1 MAKSKKSSKR
11 TSKRSK
17 ATKSRKSSRKKRTR
31 QSPSW
36 QLPDLSFMLHPIFWA
51 GLMFLFALLT
61 TGTLLSQQPGTLLA
75 WWRQRVRQMVGG
87 AIYLVPIVTFA
98 IGWWLMRY
106 AIAVEDPE
114 QEEEPT
120 PPTWRVAGVLML
132 LTAVAG
138 ALHLFAFSPDPQALA
153 NQGGGGGIV
162 GFVFSDLMVRNVGLW
177 LTIPLLLMLAFVGV
191 MLALAITPA
200 EVVHALRHARRL
212 LRGEEQALAPE
223 DVWEDVP
230 TIEAPEAYWPWWK
243 RLWNRLRERK
253 AKPESVPTRIIGE
266 EPEPNGPVTSPFVPV
281 DETTEPVITTATP
294 HPAPPREAGTTTTVS
309 PAQTRPAPS
318 ITADVSG
325 HTWRLP
331 DIRAIFEDSDEG
343 DISEEEIRQ
352 RSRIIEETLAAFGV
366 PVRVVEVNRGPT
378 VTQFGV
384 QPGYIEKL
392 DRKTGTI
399 RREKVKVAR
408 ILALQNDLALAL
420 AAAPIR
426 IEAPVPGKPIVGIE
440 VPNKRTAIV
449 TLRSVLESDV
459 WRTFKGRLK
468 IALGRD
474 VAGRPVVADLARM
487 PHVLIAGATGSG
499 KSVCIN
505 AIITCLMATHTPD
518 EVRFILVDPKRVEL
532 TTYEGVPHLIGN
544 VITEVD
550 LVVSVLQWAV
560 REMERRYELFAK
572 SHVRDI
578 VRYNKKAE
586 QDESLQ
592 PLPYIVIVVDE
603 LADLMLS
610 APDEVEHAV
619 VRLAQMARATGIHL
633 VLATQRPSVDVVTG
647 LIKANFPARI
657 AFAVTSQ
664 VDSRVILDSP
674 GAEQLL
680 GQGDMLFLPPDSSKL
695 ARLQGVYVS
704 DREIQR
710 LVAFWKEQRPTTQ
723 APAPDFADQGEAGE
737 PPAPEHMAEAQP
749 ADEQPA
755 EWEQAPLWR
764 DLLGDLEEEKSKAA
778 RDPLFDEAVRVV
790 REANRASIS
799 LLQRRLK
806 IGYSRAGRLIDQL
819 EEAGIV
825 GPDPGGGRSRPVYPP
840 AAPAKEEAP
849 PAAAPPSAEDDATF
863 ANETR
868 AAQPQINTS
877 PPEEKTPPPPPEEE
891 KKPAEGKKRRIPR
904 IWY

>member
-1 MAKSKKSSKR
+1 M
-11 TSKRSK
+11 
-17 ATKSRKSSRKKRTR
+17 
-31 QSPSW
+31 SW
-36 QLPDLSFMLHPIFWA
+36 LLHPVLWA
-51 GLMFLFALLT
+51 VLLFLFAALT
-61 TGTLLSQQPGTLLA
+61 LGTLVAPDQGTLLV
-75 WWRQRVRQMVGG
+75 WWRTHLRQVVGN
-87 AIYLVPIVTFA
+87 AIYLVPFA
-98 IGWWLMRY
+98 AAAAAWWLIRY
-106 AIAVEDPE
+106 HS
-114 QEEEPT
+114 EEEEASPFT
-120 PPTWRVAGVLML
+120 YPLWVRLTGLGLIL
-132 LTAVAG
+132 LTTAG
-138 ALHLFAFSPDPQALA
+138 FLHFLAFPPDGEALA
-153 NQGGGGGIV
+153 QQGRGGGHLGWTV
-162 GFVFSDLMVRNVGLW
+162 TDLLVRNLGPWFV
-177 LTIPLLLMLAFVGV
+177 IPILGV
-191 MLALAITPA
+191 FLFLGAVLALDITPA
-200 EVVHALRHARRL
+200 EVVMGVRRL
-212 LRGEEQALAPE
+212 LGKSTRVPTAGEE
-223 DVWEDVP
+223 WESIP
-230 TIEAPEAYWPWWK
+230 TIEMVEPSEPWWK
-243 RLWNRLRERK
+243 RLWQRIRPERK
-253 AKPESVPTRIIGE
+253 EEEPLPTRIVGQ
-266 EPEPNGPVTSPFVPV
+266 EPETPPPPPPVSAYTPV
-281 DETTEPVITTATP
+281 DEISPEPVINTAPARPTPSEATTLSPA
-294 HPAPPREAGTTTTVS
+294 APP
-309 PAQTRPAPS
+309 PPPS
-318 ITADVSG
+318 LSADVG
-325 HTWRLP
+325 DKGWQLP
-331 DIRAIFEDSDEG
+331 DIREIFEDVDEG

-378 VTQFGV
+378 VTQFGI
-384 QPGYIEKL
+384 QPGYIERV

-399 RREKVKVAR
+399 RREKVKVSR
-408 ILALQNDLALAL
+408 ILSLQNDLALAL

-426 IEAPVPGKPIVGIE
+426 IEAPVPGKPVVGIE

-487 PHVLIAGATGSG
+487 PHLLIAGATGSG

-505 AIITCLMATHTPD
+505 AIIASLMATHTPD

-532 TTYEGVPHLIGN
+532 TAYEGVPHLIGN
-544 VITEVD
+544 VITDVET
-550 LVVSVLQWAV
+550 VVSVLQWAV
-560 REMERRYELFAK
+560 REMERRYELFAREK
-572 SHVRDI
+572 VRDI
-578 VRYNKKAE
+578 VRYNKKMEAQNGE
-586 QDESLQ
+586 RLS
-592 PLPYIVIVVDE
+592 YIIIVVDE

-710 LVAFWKEQRPTTQ
+710 LVDFWKRQRRALEQ
-723 APAPDFADQGEAGE
+723 AAGE
-737 PPAPEHMAEAQP
+737 EEDVIDAEVISSTVG
-749 ADEQPA
+749 EEEKEE
-755 EWEQAPLWR
+755 EWEQAPLW
-764 DLLGDLEEEKSKAA
+764 DELLGDLKKQNPD

-799 LLQRRLK
+799 LLQRRLR

-825 GPDPGGGRSRPVYPP
+825 GPDPGGGRSRVVYPP
-840 AAPAKEEAP
+840 EEASP
-849 PAAAPPSAEDDATF
+849 ED
-863 ANETR
+863 
-868 AAQPQINTS
+868 
-877 PPEEKTPPPPPEEE
+877 
-891 KKPAEGKKRRIPR
+891 G
-904 IWY
+904 